1 MSKRR
6 RNNVRAK
13 MTTVGLVVGFVV
25 MASMIAFSGGKGEE
39 GTNNSKGVQK
49 GGNVVIDKNEIGTS
63 ATFYPYEVE
72 GVELEVMAV
81 KASDGTIRTAFN
93 TCQICYASG
102 RGYYKQQGEALI
114 CQNCGNAFTAD
125 DVQVLAGGC
134 NPVPIFGED
143 KTETEESIEIR
154 EDFLKESKDIFLNWR
169 ANY

>member
-6 RNNVRAK
+6 RNNVRTK
-13 MTTVGLVVGFVV
+13 MTTAGLVVGFVV
-25 MASMIAFSGGKGEE
+25 MASMIAFTGGKEEE
-39 GTNNSKGVQK
+39 GSNNSKGVQK
-49 GGNVVIDKNEIGTS
+49 AGNVVIDKNEIGRS
-63 ATFYPYEVE
+63 ATFYPYELE

-114 CQNCGNAFTAD
+114 CQNCGNVFTAD

-134 NPVPIFGED
+134 NPVPIFEED
-143 KTETEESIEIR
+143 KTETQESIEIS